1 MVCHCDNKVEI
12 RVFVSGKNDP
22 YNIWVIQY
30 LHYEF
35 LLNKMFIIWTTTVI
49 IIRKFKYFLF
59 L

>member
-35 LLNKMFIIWTTTVI
+35 LLNKC
-49 IIRKFKYFLF
+49 L
-59 L
+59 